1 MALYFVALVIPAE
14 KNNIAARS
22 LISSSPIFFE
32 WAGHSVSASLLGQF
46 LCDSLGLEVLT
57 AEIASSI
64 GCGKSEGRGNTGKFI
79 VYILKGIGRLS
90 KSRLCLWVIRLISEC
105 LVAS

>member
-22 LISSSPIFFE
+22 LESSSPILFE
-32 WAGHSVSASLLGQF
+32 WVGHSVSASLIGLLF
-46 LCDSLGLEVLT
+46 CDSLGFELLT

-64 GCGKSEGRGNTGKFI
+64 GCWKSEGRGYTGKFV